1 MADLVS
7 RELRQLKIDLSR
19 LNGRLGNHSV
29 AFRRFENHMRTE
41 LVMHFQALRNGGTNR
56 GVSWLY
62 YKTPVYVRK
71 TDGVAVPP
79 WGGVPR
85 LAASREH
92 RGTAGWRMSVLGSF
106 SNRSRDRGSS
116 IRRGRRSTVNEP
128 LVRGRLRA
136 SGKRLAEGD
145 AILQDTRDLLIS
157 VTTALGRNGI
167 RQIGPLEMRF
177 GTQLDYAERVNQKRP
192 FLFFTNADRD
202 TLERMIFDGMMGGT
216 GGAR

>member
-1 MADLVS
+1 MAVVS
-7 RELRQLKIDLSR
+7 NEIRALKIDLSR
-19 LNGRLGNHSV
+19 LAGRLGNHSV
-29 AFRRFENHMRTE
+29 AFKRFENHMRTE
-41 LVMHFQALRNGGTNR
+41 LVDHFQALRNGGTNR
-56 GVSWLY
+56 GVYWAY
-62 YKTPVYVRK
+62 YKTPVYIRK

-85 LAASREH
+85 LAANREYQ
-92 RGTAGWRMSVLGSF
+92 GTTGWRFSVLGSF

-177 GTQLDYAERVNQKRP
+177 GTQLAYAEEMNRTRP
-192 FLFFTNADRD
+192 FLFFTNNDRD
-202 TLERMIFDGMMGGT
+202 TLERMILEGTIGGT
-216 GGAR
+216 GGNR